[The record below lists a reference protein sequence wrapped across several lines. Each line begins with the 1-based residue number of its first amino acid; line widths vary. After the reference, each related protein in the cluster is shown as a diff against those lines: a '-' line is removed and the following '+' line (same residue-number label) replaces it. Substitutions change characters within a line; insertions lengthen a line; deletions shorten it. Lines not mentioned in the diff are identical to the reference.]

1 MSSALAQNIIS
12 VKGLQVSFG
21 GRGWFGAGRRSV
33 TVVDHLDLTVKRG
46 QILGLVG
53 ESGCGKTTTGLAML
67 RLVKAARGQI
77 LFNGVNLRRL
87 SDLQM
92 KTLRRDMGVVFQ
104 DPYSSLNPR
113 MLVKDILAEPFII
126 QRLIK
131 EISIRE
137 QTERLLD
144 LVGLNADHMYR
155 YPHEFSGGQRQR
167 IAIARALALEPSFV
181 LMDEPT
187 SALDVSVQAQILNL
201 IKDLKR
207 RLVLSALFI
216 SHDLSVIRFISHRVA
231 VMYLGKVVEEASTK
245 KFFKRPVHPYS
256 RVLLSAVP
264 KPLKEGWT
272 ETVVL
277 EGKVPSI
284 RRPPPGCRFHTRC
297 PERLERC
304 SREEPQMIKVAPDH
318 LVACFRA
325 VA

>member
-1 MSSALAQNIIS
+1 
-12 VKGLQVSFG
+12 
-21 GRGWFGAGRRSV
+21 
-33 TVVDHLDLTVKRG
+33 
-46 QILGLVG
+46 
-53 ESGCGKTTTGLAML
+53 
-67 RLVKAARGQI
+67 
-77 LFNGVNLRRL
+77 
-87 SDLQM
+87 
-92 KTLRRDMGVVFQ
+92 
-104 DPYSSLNPR
+104 
-113 MLVKDILAEPFII
+113 
-126 QRLIK
+126 
-131 EISIRE
+131 
-137 QTERLLD
+137 
-144 LVGLNADHMYR
+144 
-155 YPHEFSGGQRQR
+155 
-167 IAIARALALEPSFV
+167 LALEPSFV